1 MFTEKGLMMAGFD
14 AKLKNERGEYEIT
27 FHTKDLNE
35 YKAVEFLC
43 RKIMD
48 SEETYKR
55 ITKDEAVDAIVTYFG
70 EDESAQGNITELERR
85 IREL

>member
-1 MFTEKGLMMAGFD
+1 MAGFD

-27 FHTKDLNE
+27 FHTKDLSE

-48 SEETYKR
+48 SNETYKR
-55 ITKDEAVDAIVTYFG
+55 ITKDEAVEVIADYFG
-70 EDESAQGNITELERR
+70 EDEFSQGNLTELERR
-85 IREL
+85 IRSI